1 MQKALYDIALQNSDR
16 YEDLARQAESTD
28 DGELAEFFLQTLYEN
43 NRLAERAK
51 LLLAQRVAE

>member
-1 MQKALYDIALQNSDR
+1 MQKALYDIALQDSGR

-28 DGELAEFFLQTLYEN
+28 DSELAEFFLQALEEN

-51 LLLAQRVAE
+51 LLIAQRVAE

>member
-1 MQKALYDIALQNSDR
+1 MKKALYDIALQDSDR

-28 DGELAEFFLQTLYEN
+28 DGELAEFFLQALDEN

-51 LLLAQRVAE
+51 VLIAQRVAE

>member
-1 MQKALYDIALQNSDR
+1 MKKALYDIALQDSDR
-16 YEDLARQAESTD
+16 YEELARQAKSTD
-28 DGELAEFFLQTLYEN
+28 DGELAEFFLHTLDEN